1 MRHPQLPA
9 LIRISSG
16 GHDERAVDISRAAG
30 DHPFGIWLLGEATL
44 EFRMTTEKYDAG
56 HFARIVALAA
66 DAIICINPQQ
76 RITLFNSGAERTFGY
91 SAAEVLGGPLDMLI
105 PERFRRG
112 HDRHVSGFSNG
123 PGTSRH
129 MGDRRAIFALRKTG
143 EEFPAEAT
151 ISKMGTAG
159 DAVMTVILRD
169 ITAQAILRDE
179 LEQRVA
185 DRTQALELEIQQRE
199 QTQQQLVRAQRLEAF
214 GQLTGGV
221 AHDFNNLLTVIG
233 GNLELLGERL
243 SDDSQRKPL
252 RRALD
257 AVEMGARLTQRLLS
271 FARRNRLE
279 PEVLDLNEEIVTV
292 IDLLRR
298 ALGEAITISS
308 VLAPQL
314 WRVRADASQVENA
327 ILNLAINARDAM
339 PHGGRLII
347 ETANATLD
355 SSFPLSIQGD
365 RIAPGEYVR
374 VSISD
379 TGTGMGPDVLARAF
393 EPFFTT
399 KEPGKGTGLG
409 LASTYGFARQSGG
422 HVTIYSELGKGT
434 TVNLYLPRS
443 RSETETSREAG
454 PSEPHAARSKHI
466 LVAEDH
472 PVVRETT
479 IERLEGLGHRV
490 TACESGSAA
499 IEILQSRADIDLV
512 FSDVVMAG
520 GVSGFDLAEWIAK
533 NQPGMRVLLTS
544 GFTDELARDGATH
557 ATMTPLL
564 RKPYATAE
572 LAIAIGKA
580 FDAG

>member
-1 MRHPQLPA
+1 VAIILWG
-9 LIRISSG
+9 S
-16 GHDERAVDISRAAG
+16 AA
-30 DHPFGIWLLGEATL
+30 GEATL
-44 EFRMTTEKYDAG
+44 EFRMTIEQYDAS
-56 HFARIVALAA
+56 HLARIVALAA

-76 RITLFNSGAERTFGY
+76 RITLFNNGAERTFGY
-91 SAAEVLGGPLDMLI
+91 SAAEVLGEPLDILI
-105 PERFRRG
+105 PERFRRS

-123 PGTSRH
+123 PGASRH
-129 MGDRRAIFALRKTG
+129 MGDRRAIFALRRTG

-151 ISKMGTAG
+151 ISKTGTAG
-159 DAVMTVILRD
+159 DEVMTVILRD

-185 DRTQALELEIQQRE
+185 DRTQELELEIQQRE

-214 GQLTGGV
+214 GQLTGGI

-233 GNLELLGERL
+233 GNLELLDERL
-243 SDDSQRKPL
+243 NDDIQRKPL

-279 PEVLDLNEEIVTV
+279 PEVLELNEEIVTV

-308 VLAPQL
+308 VLGPQL

-327 ILNLAINARDAM
+327 IVNLAINARDAM

-355 SSFPLSIQGD
+355 SSFPLTIQGD
-365 RIAPGEYVR
+365 RVTPGDYVR

-409 LASTYGFARQSGG
+409 LASTYGFVRQSGG

-443 RSETETSREAG
+443 RSEAEAVIETDGAF
-454 PSEPHAARSKHI
+454 EPHAAKSKHI

-472 PVVRETT
+472 PGVRETT
-479 IERLEGLGHRV
+479 IERLERLGHRV
-490 TACESGSAA
+490 TACDSGSAA
-499 IEILQSRADIDLV
+499 IEILHGGADIDLV

-520 GVSGFDLAEWIAK
+520 GISGFDLAEWIAR
-533 NQPGMRVLLTS
+533 NRPGMRVLLTS
-544 GFTDELARDGATH
+544 GFTDDLARAGATH
-557 ATMTPLL
+557 AAMTPLL
-564 RKPYATAE
+564 RKPYANAE
-572 LAIAIGKA
+572 LAIAIDKA
-580 FDAG
+580 FEAG